1 VIEAL
6 SINIDSVHFWC
17 DSTIALSWIARNLSK
32 WSTFT
37 NRVAEIQKLTTNG
50 QWHHIHSESNPAD
63 VLSRGMDPDEI
74 RVHDLWWNG
83 PSFLQEDYM
92 EIIRNLPQL
101 PRIKK
106 IPEVK
111 KQAIALVMTPAGDV
125 TIINKFSSLVR
136 LRRTVAYCL
145 RFVQNSRQGAMDSDS
160 KITGPLQAEEL
171 ERSMRI
177 LLAIAQREK
186 FSEEIQQLSH
196 GRKLSPKSKL
206 LPLHPFLDT
215 NGLLRVGGRL
225 QKAQLDYSQR
235 HPIIL
240 PKGHH
245 LTHLIIMEEHLKNL
259 HAGVQS
265 LLAIIRTRYWPI
277 TGKNIIRKVLHKC
290 IVCRRTPVEQLMGS
304 LPASRV
310 LPLPPFSTSGIDY
323 AGPFNIKI
331 SRNKSGKAYLC
342 VFVCFVTKAVH
353 LEIVSDLSTPAF
365 LNALKRFIAK
375 RGTCLNIYSDNGTN
389 FVGANNALK
398 EMYLMVNSSNAE
410 IHNYLS
416 EQAIKWH
423 FLPPQSPHMEG
434 LWESAVKV
442 VKNRLTKIVGSTS
455 LIFEELTTVVTQ
467 IEAVLN
473 SRPLT
478 PMSSDP
484 ADLSVLT
491 PGHFLIGRP
500 LVAICEPDITDVSV
514 NRLNRYQLL
523 EQIRQ
528 NFWKRWSVEYL
539 TTTTAKKQVEKGTR
553 FDSQGHYGHTA

>member
-1 VIEAL
+1 MVWKNISSRSYKIPRRVICNDPIRIELHGFSDASERAYGACIYVRSTNSSQEHHVKLLCAKSRVAPLKVVSLPRLELCGALLLSQLYQRVIEAL

-17 DSTIALSWIARNLSK
+17 DSTIALSWIAGNPSK
-32 WSTFT
+32 WSTFA

-63 VLSRGMDPDEI
+63 VLSRGMNPDEI

-92 EIIRNLPQL
+92 EIIRNLLQL

-225 QKAQLDYSQR
+225 QKAQLDYSQ
-235 HPIIL
+235 
-240 PKGHH
+240 
-245 LTHLIIMEEHLKNL
+245 T
-259 HAGVQS
+259 
-265 LLAIIRTRYWPI
+265 
-277 TGKNIIRKVLHKC
+277 
-290 IVCRRTPVEQLMGS
+290 
-304 LPASRV
+304 
-310 LPLPPFSTSGIDY
+310 
-323 AGPFNIKI
+323 
-331 SRNKSGKAYLC
+331 
-342 VFVCFVTKAVH
+342 
-353 LEIVSDLSTPAF
+353 
-365 LNALKRFIAK
+365 
-375 RGTCLNIYSDNGTN
+375 SDN
-389 FVGANNALK
+389 
-398 EMYLMVNSSNAE
+398 
-410 IHNYLS
+410 
-416 EQAIKWH
+416 
-423 FLPPQSPHMEG
+423 
-434 LWESAVKV
+434 SA
-442 VKNRLTKIVGSTS
+442 
-455 LIFEELTTVVTQ
+455 
-467 IEAVLN
+467 
-473 SRPLT
+473 
-478 PMSSDP
+478 
-484 ADLSVLT
+484 
-491 PGHFLIGRP
+491 
-500 LVAICEPDITDVSV
+500 
-514 NRLNRYQLL
+514 
-523 EQIRQ
+523 
-528 NFWKRWSVEYL
+528 
-539 TTTTAKKQVEKGTR
+539 
-553 FDSQGHYGHTA
+553 